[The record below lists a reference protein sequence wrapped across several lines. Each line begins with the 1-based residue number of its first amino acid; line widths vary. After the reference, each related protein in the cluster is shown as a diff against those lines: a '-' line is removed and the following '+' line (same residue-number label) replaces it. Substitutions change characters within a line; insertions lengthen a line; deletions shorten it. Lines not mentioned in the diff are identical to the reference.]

1 MPSPTEE
8 MEVSSE
14 NVDKLSD
21 TKSHPQVTDPKPN
34 TESMIET
41 ESIQEKKTENSK
53 EGARLECKNYFIS
66 HCVKSVQ
73 IRSHFWSVFSRI
85 QTEYGKILSLR
96 IQSECG
102 KIRTRNNSVFGHSSH
117 AVSLS
122 KMEWTE
128 WVEIF

>member
-8 MEVSSE
+8 VEVSE

-21 TKSHPQVTDPKPN
+21 TKSHLQVTDLKPN

-85 QTEYGKILSLR
+85 QTEYGEILSLR

-102 KIRTRNNSVFGHSSH
+102 KIRTRNNSVFGHSSRS
-117 AVSLS
+117 VIV
-122 KMEWTE
+122 KDG
-128 WVEIF
+128 VDRVG